1 MAGTEYGVSLM
12 RKSFVAVVIAKFRK
26 FQITRTAVI
35 VASVLLVIGAATL
48 VTRGVRQR
56 TVEQKQTVGAV
67 PTGTNKV
74 EAIKT
79 SSVALG
85 KAQQLIRALR
95 DSAMKVTDVQALCLE
110 NAAALEQLRLLGAEA
125 IPAYLEAIADKACPA
140 SLRVLLI
147 EMVAH
152 LGNRHDAR
160 VGQVLM
166 AIITDTTDDKGVR
179 MQALQWI
186 PVTGDRSA
194 GAKLLEILPQQTDA
208 DLEFGITRAMRGFK
222 VPDSVGVLKS
232 ELADQ
237 KGYLTRIAATHAV
250 AAQGGQDALILL
262 QDSVATRLATG
273 SQESHPEE
281 NTVSLH
287 GIIALGEIPDA
298 SSLPILEAVAKNPA
312 NSVSVRNT
320 AIQTIASIG
329 GPDATGFIRQA
340 LLNESN
346 ESVLVY
352 IARAMSLAG
361 ERTDAS
367 ACLAK
372 AATVSDSYTKT
383 ELQKA
388 AQELQK
394 KATR

>member
-1 MAGTEYGVSLM
+1 M
-12 RKSFVAVVIAKFRK
+12 RKSFVAVVIAKVRK
-26 FQITRTAVI
+26 FRVTRTAVI
-35 VASVLLVIGAATL
+35 VASVLLIIGAATS

-56 TVEQKQTVGAV
+56 TVEQKQPVGAISA
-67 PTGTNKV
+67 GTNKV

-79 SSVALG
+79 SSAALG

-95 DSAMKVTDVQALCLE
+95 DSAMKVTDVQALFLE
-110 NAAALEQLRLLGAEA
+110 NAAALEQLRLLGTEA
-125 IPAYLEAIADKACPA
+125 IPACLEAIADKACPA
-140 SLRVLLI
+140 SLRTLLI

-152 LGNRHDAR
+152 LGSRHDAR

-186 PVTGDRSA
+186 PVTGDQSA

-250 AAQGGQDALILL
+250 AAQGGQDALTIL
-262 QDSVATRLATG
+262 QDSVAARLATG

-281 NTVSLH
+281 NSVSLH
-287 GIIALGEIPDA
+287 EILALGEIRDV
-298 SSLPILEAVAKNPA
+298 SSLPILETVAKNPA

-320 AIQTIASIG
+320 AFQTIASIG
-329 GPDATGFIRQA
+329 GPDAAGFIRQA

-352 IARAMSLAG
+352 IARAMSLSG
-361 ERTDAS
+361 ERTDAD
-367 ACLAK
+367 ACLTK
-372 AATVSDSYTKT
+372 AATVSDSYTKAAL
-383 ELQKA
+383 ERA
-388 AQELQK
+388 AQQLKENVSP
-394 KATR
+394 

>member
-1 MAGTEYGVSLM
+1 MT
-12 RKSFVAVVIAKFRK
+12 FRL
-26 FQITRTAVI
+26 FNGARVLLVTVI
-35 VASVLLVIGAATL
+35 VASILLVIGTATL
-48 VTRGVRQR
+48 VTRGVRPR

-67 PTGTNKV
+67 PAETNKV
-74 EAIKT
+74 EAITT

-95 DSAMKVTDVQALCLE
+95 DSAMKVIDVQALFLE
-110 NAAALEQLRLLGAEA
+110 NAAALEQLRLLGTEA
-125 IPAYLEAIADKACPA
+125 IPAYLEAIADRACPA

-152 LGNRHDAR
+152 LGNRQDAR

-166 AIITDTTDDKGVR
+166 AIITDTTDNKGVR

-208 DLEFGITRAMRGFK
+208 DLEFGIVRAMRGFK

-250 AAQGGQDALILL
+250 AAQGGQEALTLL

-273 SQESHPEE
+273 SQESHPED
-281 NTVSLH
+281 NSVSLH

-367 ACLAK
+367 ACLSK

-388 AQELQK
+388 AQELQQK
-394 KATR
+394 VTR